1 MAPRKSS
8 AKKSKKITPKKTIS
22 KRDVLEKEIIEEEK
36 MDLKEFNDEV
46 NRQVFNRLP
55 SSIPSIIIQ
64 TPLGETVIP
73 ANLPDGTIITIPDTR
88 LPNMIPTQEVPVV
101 TPVVEPV
108 VAPIVTP
115 VVQEVPIVE
124 PIVAPIMPP
133 VLTPVVQE
141 APLVRMIDTVSPTRV
156 LKDLDQKDM
165 DIFKGVAI
173 SSSAQNVPSVGA
185 IYNPSNVG
193 SCDTSSDRL
202 SADTGRTACGFSDMF
217 VWNRSVDLSWS
228 DDLAKKAHDTNS
240 FLWHTADIHRGSG
253 KPSTNDFLSGIAL
266 SMTHSIY
273 VDQIVIS
280 KTGVWRIVTPGINVD
295 VQEIIRRVNTI
306 GQASYNSN
314 DPEEFVNFVNG
325 NLYPIV
331 YLSFFS
337 FAIEDIEDNP
347 VHIVEEMP
355 LTAIEMIT
363 PVGPVVNSPVQFG
376 RIPDMMGSVPR
387 LVRGTQIPSPPSPPL
402 LVLGPP
408 LPQQGI
414 PPPPPRAPTMLDQI
428 NSGIK
433 LKKRTNDV
441 ETTPAPM
448 TMLDQINKGFQLKKR
463 SVEAPTTT
471 AAPTILDQINNRPKL
486 RSVANRVIEK
496 KSTVPSPSGLNANQS
511 NVGDILRQAMNLRR
525 AHIDDDSED
534 EESEDEF
541 AV

>member
-1 MAPRKSS
+1 M
-8 AKKSKKITPKKTIS
+8 TPI
-22 KRDVLEKEIIEEEK
+22 
-36 MDLKEFNDEV
+36 
-46 NRQVFNRLP
+46 
-55 SSIPSIIIQ
+55 
-64 TPLGETVIP
+64 
-73 ANLPDGTIITIPDTR
+73 
-88 LPNMIPTQEVPVV
+88 
-101 TPVVEPV
+101 

-115 VVQEVPIVE
+115 I
-124 PIVAPIMPP
+124 
-133 VLTPVVQE
+133 VQE

-173 SSSAQNVPSVGA
+173 SSAQNVPSVGA
-185 IYNPSNVG
+185 IYTPSNVG

-202 SADTGRTACGFSDMF
+202 STDTGRTACGFSDMF

-266 SMTHSIY
+266 SMAHSIY

-295 VQEIIRRVNTI
+295 VQEIIGRVNMI

-376 RIPDMMGSVPR
+376 RIPDMMGPVPR
-387 LVRGTQIPSPPSPPL
+387 LVQGTQIPSPPSPPL
-402 LVLGPP
+402 LVLGPPLPQQGIPPPPPLPQQGIPPPPPLPQQGIPPPPP

-525 AHIDDDSED
+525 VHIEDDSED